1 MKVGLVVFVKYMPTN
16 EEFTGEVV
24 KVRSMPDASVLFTLK
39 TEINGTVA
47 YRSLYMHKCET
58 CVYLGFVGA

>member
-1 MKVGLVVFVKYMPTN
+1 MKVGFVVFVKYTPTN

-47 YRSLYMHKCET
+47 YRSMYLHKCEI
-58 CVYLGFVGA
+58 CDYVGFVGA